1 MRVELIAVEGPAEG
15 RTFAFD
21 EPDIFVF
28 GRGLDAH
35 CSVPSDRTIS
45 RNHFMIQIS
54 PPQCMVL
61 DLNSSNGT
69 IVNGVRY
76 GGVNAPPVEGMRQ
89 EPPRTV
95 RLDEGDE
102 VVAGKTTLRVKIVA
116 SEPPVDGAFG
126 GEDPDASDTGLMD
139 VSELTRDDPVVA
151 VADSSAATKP
161 SDDDTVFDERPRRA
175 TAGITAPVDAA
186 NDGGE
191 GPPPPPVEGYDFIR
205 TIGVGG
211 MGAVYLARQLATG
224 TRVAIKVMNA
234 MVPVTPEA
242 ERMFETDVSIAAGLE
257 HPNIVKILDR
267 GRIGDA
273 FYFVREYVDGTDV
286 EALLADAADGV
297 AADEAVD
304 IALQALAGLEHVH
317 QAGCV
322 HRDLT
327 PANILLAGSSAPWQ
341 VKVADVG
348 LAKSF
353 EHAGLSGLTLE
364 GDVGGALRFMP
375 REQILDFTSMVPT
388 TDVYAL
394 GATLYLI
401 LTGQPVR
408 KGLEGTIAVGQGI
421 QAILTEPYVPLRE
434 RNDAIPDVL
443 AEVVDKALSDDVA
456 VRYQDAGEMRRALE
470 ACMS

>member
-15 RTFAFD
+15 RTFSFD

-102 VVAGKTTLRVKIVA
+102 VVAGKTTLRVKIEA
-116 SEPPVDGAFG
+116 AETSDEAFG
-126 GEDPDASDTGLMD
+126 AGPGDPSDTGLMD
-139 VSELTRDDPVVA
+139 VAELERDAP
-151 VADSSAATKP
+151 AATPKKP
-161 SDDDTVFDERPRRA
+161 SDEDTVLDERPRRA
-175 TAGITAPVDAA
+175 TAGVAAPP
-186 NDGGE
+186 DGSAEDGE
-191 GPPPPPVEGYDFIR
+191 GPPPPPVEGYNFIR
-205 TIGVGG
+205 SLGVGG
-211 MGAVYLARQLATG
+211 MGAVYLARHMATG
-224 TRVAIKVMNA
+224 ARVAVKVMIA
-234 MVPVTPEA
+234 RVPVTPEA
-242 ERMFETDVSIAAGLE
+242 EQTFETDVAPVEMLD

-267 GRIGDA
+267 GRVGDA
-273 FYFVREYVDGTDV
+273 FYVVREVVDGTNV
-286 EALLADAADGV
+286 EALLKEAADGV
-297 AADEAVD
+297 PADEAVD
-304 IALQALAGLEHVH
+304 IAMQALAGLEHVH
-317 QAGCV
+317 NAGCV
-322 HRDLT
+322 HRDLS
-327 PANILLAGSSAPWQ
+327 PANILLAGSAPPWQ

-353 EHAGLSGLTLE
+353 EYAGLSGLTLE
-364 GDVGGALRFMP
+364 GDVGASLRFMP
-375 REQILDFTSMVPT
+375 REQILNFTSVRPT
-388 TDVYAL
+388 TDVYSL
-394 GATLYLI
+394 GAVLYLI

-408 KGLEGTIAVGQGI
+408 KGLEGTISVGQGI

-434 RNDAIPDVL
+434 RNDALPEAL
-443 AEVVDKALSDDVA
+443 AEVVDKSLSDDIA
-456 VRYQDAGEMRRALE
+456 ARYQDAGEMRRALE
-470 ACMS
+470 ACLS